1 MKYLILVLLLINTNL
16 ISGQINQVDY
26 ENGTF
31 QTGNIDSPFLR
42 VSNQSGNKIEGS
54 IYLNDNW
61 EQATIIDKQ
70 LNKTTSLA
78 KFNAYHNEI
87 EILKDNVTSSLIP
100 VTGLTVYLNK
110 KKFAPIL
117 IKEKNKNIFAEI
129 LVEGKNKLYKVYD
142 IKINKAPSDAKLL
155 NIESVDKVVIISAL
169 YFVKDKQAIKFPT
182 SKKEIK
188 ENLSTEK
195 LKTAKTEKLSLKK
208 EEDIIKLFQLLN

>member
-1 MKYLILVLLLINTNL
+1 MKYLILLLLIINTSL
-16 ISGQINQVDY
+16 ISGQINQVNN

-87 EILKDNVTSSLIP
+87 EILKGNVTSSLIP
-100 VTGLTVYLNK
+100 VTGLTVHLNK

-169 YFVKDKQAIKFPT
+169 YFEKNKQAIKFPT

-188 ENLSTEK
+188 ENLSTET

-208 EEDIIKLFQLLN
+208 EEDIIKLFQSLN